1 MHGICNIKAYD
12 CFLGSEALH
21 FGKDCTDVYE
31 KSAASILKPGDGSTE
46 GSKFVWWRFIR
57 AENLEMY
64 PASKFHRGGVE
75 V

>member
-1 MHGICNIKAYD
+1 MTAFWDLKHCILVKTVRMFMRN
-12 CFLGSEALH
+12 L
-21 FGKDCTDVYE
+21 
-31 KSAASILKPGDGSTE
+31 AASFFKPGDGSTE

-64 PASKFHRGGVE
+64 PASKVHRGGVE